1 LELRSKDGTG
11 KGFITVR
18 LSISGPTQA
27 GVIAISNAR
36 EDMERSRIMKST
48 VTTGSGVVQDMGA
61 AIGPVQESVGLEMML
76 GSVISK
82 LNVFVQIIDKTSQ
95 VSCVTAVYVT
105 VLTM

>member
-1 LELRSKDGTG
+1 
-11 KGFITVR
+11 
-18 LSISGPTQA
+18 
-27 GVIAISNAR
+27 
-36 EDMERSRIMKST
+36 
-48 VTTGSGVVQDMGA
+48 MGA

>member
-1 LELRSKDGTG
+1 MELRSKDGTG

-48 VTTGSGVVQDMGA
+48 VTTGSGVQDMGA

-76 GSVISK
+76 GSIILK

-95 VSCVTAVYVT
+95 VSVRSP
-105 VLTM
+105 